1 MKKKYID
8 FINEWFSERA
18 LVDSGE
24 TAKEFISYAESMGS
38 KAFDASV
45 VDRYRED
52 PDFVEKELIKS
63 ILSVCDIPLDIEYFS
78 RFVQNISAKS
88 RKTSDETVILFD
100 ELLKFITLDFFL
112 TVFSLATNKDEDNF
126 KRCFKNFIVSLDL
139 QGRKRLLGT
148 FDPEEVKRIILL
160 PDNIENIALDCYWA
174 AWTFIVG
181 HEMYHLCYPDKER
194 TKQTEIEA
202 DQFGYQVLINMIM
215 AQKAGQIRKDLQVY
229 AEYTYLAPNMI
240 LEYIKLKDFYLDL
253 CKEKNPDSSH
263 PDPAIRQDNISD
275 LFDSMIP
282 ENMNT
287 VEGNAVFYAFIQ
299 ITDLLKEQLVEKYN
313 KGKLDS
319 IIKNK
324 PQI

>member
-38 KAFDASV
+38 NAFDASV

-52 PDFVEKELIKS
+52 PEFIEKDLIYS
-63 ILSVCDIPLDIEYFS
+63 ILEICNIPLDIEYFS
-78 RFVQNISAKS
+78 RFAQNMSAKS
-88 RKTSDETVILFD
+88 RKAEDKTVILFD
-100 ELLKFITLDFFL
+100 ELLKFTTVGFFL
-112 TVFSLATNKDEDNF
+112 TVFSLAINKDEDNF
-126 KRCFKNFIVSLDL
+126 RRCFKNFIVSLDL
-139 QGRKRLLGT
+139 QGRKHLLGT
-148 FDPEEVKRIILL
+148 FDPEEVKKIILL
-160 PDNIENIALDCYWA
+160 PDNIENIAMDCYWA

-202 DQFGYQVLINMIM
+202 DQFGYQILINMIM
-215 AQKAGQIRKDLQVY
+215 AQIAGQIRKDLQVY

-240 LEYIKLKDFYLDL
+240 LEYMKLRDFYLGL
-253 CKEKNPDSSH
+253 CKESNPDSNH
-263 PDPAIRQDNISD
+263 PSPAIRQEKIYD
-275 LFDSMIP
+275 LFDSVVP
-282 ENMNT
+282 EDMNT
-287 VEGNAVFYAFIQ
+287 DEGNAVYYAFIQ
-299 ITDLLKEQLVEKYN
+299 TTELLQEQLVEKYN

-319 IIKNK
+319 IINARS
-324 PQI
+324 